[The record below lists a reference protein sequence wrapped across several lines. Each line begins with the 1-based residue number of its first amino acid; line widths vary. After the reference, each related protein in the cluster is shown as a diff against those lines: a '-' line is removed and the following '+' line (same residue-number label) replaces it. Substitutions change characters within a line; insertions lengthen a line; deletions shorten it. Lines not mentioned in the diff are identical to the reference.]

1 MTCCARVHTTHH
13 NLEKYHYVPREMDPC
28 LLLGPLFLIAFS
40 CPALLQV
47 LLSQQF
53 RALIPGPREHVISTG
68 RACFRVTRAI
78 SIRNR
83 EWTDFIRLIS
93 RSRKLICTRTD
104 EFGLIIAR
112 VRAILNETGQTPY
125 EDRVLVRKNYCM
137 TYWQLED
144 TWLIYGLCQL
154 IPCTEYVAGY

>member
-1 MTCCARVHTTHH
+1 MVSGS
-13 NLEKYHYVPREMDPC
+13 
-28 LLLGPLFLIAFS
+28 LLAF
-40 CPALLQV
+40 V
-47 LLSQQF
+47 LLYSNFQVQTLAWNFWIRSYPFELVNTPHTQQF
-53 RALIPGPREHVISTG
+53 RALIPGPKEHVISTG

-78 SIRNR
+78 CIRNR
-83 EWTDFIRLIS
+83 EWTDFIRMIS

>member
-1 MTCCARVHTTHH
+1 MNSAEHR
-13 NLEKYHYVPREMDPC
+13 D
-28 LLLGPLFLIAFS
+28 GSIAS
-40 CPALLQV
+40 PAKRMRLQERPTDQP
-47 LLSQQF
+47 QQF